1 MVVGFLLFLVGYILK
16 LKADGTVSLV
26 EGVAILVGYVV
37 IVTVIAS
44 IVEIV
49 RKTHG

>member
-1 MVVGFLLFLVGYILK
+1 MVLGFLLAMTGCILK

-26 EGVAILVGYVV
+26 EGVAILVGYVM
-37 IVTVIAS
+37 IVTVIAL

-49 RKTHG
+49 RKANG